1 MSMVDI
7 ILKDTKII
15 EFDIDK
21 IVDAVLAA
29 MPESDFEL
37 SKEEKRITTDLLE

>member
-1 MSMVDI
+1 MGMADI

-15 EFDIDK
+15 EIDIDK

-29 MPESDFEL
+29 MPE
-37 SKEEKRITTDLLE
+37 